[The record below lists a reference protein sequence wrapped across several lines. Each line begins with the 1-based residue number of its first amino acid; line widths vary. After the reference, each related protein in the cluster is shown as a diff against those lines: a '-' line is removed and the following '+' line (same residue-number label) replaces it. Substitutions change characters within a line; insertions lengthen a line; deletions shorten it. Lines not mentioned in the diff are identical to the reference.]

1 MESGTVIMIT
11 YRNTFK
17 YSYAQAD
24 EEELDQQ
31 YAAINR
37 HINRKQIT
45 FQNV

>member
-17 YSYAQAD
+17 YSYAQAHA
-24 EEELDQQ
+24 EEIDQK

-37 HINRKQIT
+37 HMKRKQIT